1 MGATVLWYRLL
12 LAGIAVVWLIVLF
25 LFQYR
30 LTDALGRREN
40 EALAAE
46 GADVLSHCADSGH
59 RVDRSHGI
67 ATATSPSGA

>member
-30 LTDALGRREN
+30 LMDALGRREN
-40 EALAAE
+40 EALAHP
-46 GADVLSHCADSGH
+46 D
-59 RVDRSHGI
+59 DRRD
-67 ATATSPSGA
+67 

>member
-25 LFQYR
+25 LLQYR

-40 EALAAE
+40 EALAHPDEVRDQDLGRQRARSSALE
-46 GADVLSHCADSGH
+46 CRH
-59 RVDRSHGI
+59 RETTRR
-67 ATATSPSGA
+67 A